1 MPSTLKNNKSKN
13 RFELDIDDHIAF
25 VEYEPSA
32 TSLTLTHTEVPK
44 ELGGRGVGSI
54 LAKAVLENIRD
65 HGLKV
70 NPQCEFIAGYIKKHP
85 EFNSLVVH

>member
-1 MPSTLKNNKSKN
+1 MPSTLRNNKSKS

-25 VEYEPSA
+25 VDYTMPTPS
-32 TSLTLTHTEVPK
+32 SIVLLHTEVPK

-54 LAKAVLENIRD
+54 LAKAVLENIRA

-70 NPQCEFIAGYIKKHP
+70 EARCEFVAGYIKKHP
-85 EFNSLVVH
+85 EFGSLLN